1 MNDGYR
7 RKQHGSVERVLNLA
21 QMAKG
26 DGMPQ
31 SLRQQFQRQL
41 DKEQFEIE
49 QLLELDP
56 DNVIHS
62 PKHELAVWSEDLNK
76 KINQWFKDKDT
87 DNDSDDSDNDL

>member
-7 RKQHGSVERVLNLA
+7 RKQHGSVEKVLNLA

-49 QLLELDP
+49 QLLELDS

-62 PKHELAVWSEDLNK
+62 PKHELTLWAEDLNK
-76 KINQWFKDKDT
+76 KINQYFREREEDDD
-87 DNDSDDSDNDL
+87 DNE

>member
-1 MNDGYR
+1 
-7 RKQHGSVERVLNLA
+7 
-21 QMAKG
+21 
-26 DGMPQ
+26 MPQ

-87 DNDSDDSDNDL
+87 DNDSDDDL

>member
-1 MNDGYR
+1 MNGN
-7 RKQHGSVERVLNLA
+7 RKGSIERVLNLA

-49 QLLELDP
+49 QLLELDS

-62 PKHELAVWSEDLNK
+62 PKHELTLWAEDLNK
-76 KINQWFKDKDT
+76 KINQYFREREEDDD
-87 DNDSDDSDNDL
+87 DNK

>member
-7 RKQHGSVERVLNLA
+7 RKQHGSVEKVLNLA

-49 QLLELDP
+49 QLLDLDP

-62 PKHELAVWSEDLNK
+62 PKHELALWAEDLNK
-76 KINQWFKDKDT
+76 KINQWFKDKD
-87 DNDSDDSDNDL
+87 SCDDSDNDDNDE

>member
-49 QLLELDP
+49 QLLNWLVSGDFSEAELLYNFHNSMSTEKIKLP
-56 DNVIHS
+56 DDYYTN
-62 PKHELAVWSEDLNK
+62 LK
-76 KINQWFKDKDT
+76 KSFEN
-87 DNDSDDSDNDL
+87 SDRI

>member
-1 MNDGYR
+1 MNGN
-7 RKQHGSVERVLNLA
+7 RKGSIERVLNLA

-49 QLLELDP
+49 QLLELDS

-62 PKHELAVWSEDLNK
+62 PKHELTLWAEDLNK
-76 KINQWFKDKDT
+76 KINQYFREREEDDD
-87 DNDSDDSDNDL
+87 DNE